1 MAEITDSQ
9 TVIDG
14 LRNQLAQLEA
24 ENKALSEEVCF
35 YRTYAPR
42 AFRLV
47 KEIERTIQ
55 SAEYIPAITPNPTQ
69 IRSEFAQMQR
79 VLNEVGRLVVPHV
92 EQVPF

>member
-9 TVIDG
+9 TVIEG
-14 LRNQLAQLEA
+14 LKA
-24 ENKALSEEVCF
+24 ENKAMAEELAF

-42 AFRLV
+42 AFKLV
-47 KEIERTIQ
+47 KAIQ
-55 SAEYIPAITPNPTQ
+55 REVESAEYIPAFTPNPTQ